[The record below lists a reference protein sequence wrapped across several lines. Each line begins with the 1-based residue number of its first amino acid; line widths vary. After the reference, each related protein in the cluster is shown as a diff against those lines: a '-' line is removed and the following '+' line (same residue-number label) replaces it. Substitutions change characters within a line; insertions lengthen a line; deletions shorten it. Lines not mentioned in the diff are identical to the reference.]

1 MWQGRSGGLWMGRA
15 PCCWAGGQSHVGVS
29 TRALGTA
36 ACLPEAWVSH
46 PLSWKHWFLT
56 QLPRGLRGLAGGG
69 GDVGWEGGGR
79 GSSDPSRTFLLRWD
93 QGATLGVRT
102 S

>member
-36 ACLPEAWVSH
+36 ACLPEAWLSH
-46 PLSWKHWFLT
+46 PLTWKHWFLT
-56 QLPRGLRGLAGGG
+56 QLPRGL
-69 GDVGWEGGGR
+69 
-79 GSSDPSRTFLLRWD
+79 
-93 QGATLGVRT
+93 
-102 S
+102 